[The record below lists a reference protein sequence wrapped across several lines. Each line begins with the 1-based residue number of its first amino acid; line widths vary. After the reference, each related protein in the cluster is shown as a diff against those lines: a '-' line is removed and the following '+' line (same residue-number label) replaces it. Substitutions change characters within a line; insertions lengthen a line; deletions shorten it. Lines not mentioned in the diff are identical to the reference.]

1 MVRFKDLNFGLGMF
15 LHTIESEEEFTD
27 YKYII
32 KSLKPDVVIDDIK
45 EGYFSK
51 IPDELKND
59 GLVKKA
65 YYEKLEKLNMI
76 RIKKRDIAN
85 DSMFDYQGKDV
96 SIDLNHPDW
105 FGSYHLKGKVVSVEF
120 DEQKRE
126 FRLLLEFN
134 KQSGRGRGVGGRD
147 GKVRGFR
154 RYSIYESDI
163 DSIVVED

>member
-32 KSLKPDVVIDDIK
+32 KSLKPDVVIEHIK

-51 IPDELKND
+51 VPDELKND

-76 RIKKRDIAN
+76 RIKKRDITN
-85 DSMFDYQGKDV
+85 DSMFDYQGKVV
-96 SIDLNHPDW
+96 SIEFNHLEMW
-105 FGSYHLKGKVVSVEF
+105 GTSNCKAKVISVEF
-120 DEQKRE
+120 DEQQRD
-126 FRLLLEFN
+126 FLLVLELI
-134 KQSGRGRGVGGRD
+134 KGKERRGVGL
-147 GKVRGFR
+147 FR
-154 RYSIYESDI
+154 RYGTYASYI